1 MKASLGRRATGAA
14 LALLLAGLALSGDLM
29 AAPVGGADT
38 SVLPPGTDLGEGET
52 RAPRE
57 QFHSEFT
64 GGQKPYLVKLGN
76 LLFSS
81 PQILGPVARQAGIS
95 CETCHAAGTTNPRLF
110 IPGASEKPG
119 TFDTTSALFN
129 PKADDGRLDALRI
142 PSLRGLRFLG
152 PYGHDGRTASLR
164 DFVRDVIVKEFAG
177 PEPEPRIV
185 DAIVAYLQDIDFLT
199 DPRIS
204 AEGRLAGNASAAER
218 RGEEIFERP
227 FPHNPGVSCASC
239 HPPSA
244 GFTDH
249 RQHDVHTGGPERTP
263 TLLNANFNAPYFH
276 DGRFDGY
283 AGVVEHFNRIFDL
296 GLDARAQG
304 DLVVYLTAVGD
315 GWNPY
320 EPAGIDET
328 MEELEDFESVLETA
342 INERDRT
349 MVTLAVDVI
358 GSELREMV
366 ERFPDHKSAAFPEGK
381 APRAKARGALKGLIL
396 KLRELELQASG
407 MRFDLAGKALE
418 AYREELEAAMPALHG
433 AQRYSL
439 YDPDFSRAYLAAV
452 RTAREGTRQ

>member
-1 MKASLGRRATGAA
+1 MKTPLCRRVRGAA
-14 LALLLAGLALSGDLM
+14 LALLIAGLALSGDLS
-29 AAPVGGADT
+29 AAPASGADQ
-38 SVLPPGTDLGEGET
+38 SVLPPGTDLGEGQT

-57 QFHSEFT
+57 QFHSEFS

-81 PQILGPVARQAGIS
+81 PQIMGPVARQAGIS
-95 CETCHAAGTTNPRLF
+95 CETCHAGGTTNPRFF

-129 PKADDGRLDALRI
+129 PKTDDARLDALRI

-177 PEPEPRIV
+177 PEPEPRVV

-199 DPRIS
+199 NPRIS
-204 AEGRLAGNASAAER
+204 AEGRLAGNATAAER

-227 FPHNPGVSCASC
+227 FPQNPGVSCASC

-249 RQHDVHTGGPERTP
+249 RQHDVHSGGPERTP

-283 AGVVEHFNRIFDL
+283 AGVVDHFNRVFTL
-296 GLDARAQG
+296 GLDASAQG
-304 DLVVYLTAVGD
+304 DLVAYLTAVGD

-320 EPAGIDET
+320 EPAGIDDT

-349 MVTLAVDVI
+349 VVALAVDVI

-366 ERFPDHKSAAFPEGK
+366 ERFPDHKSTAFPEGK
-381 APRAKARGALKGLIL
+381 AARAKARGALKGLIL
-396 KLRELELQASG
+396 RLRELELQASG

-433 AQRYSL
+433 AERYSL
-439 YDPDFSRAYLAAV
+439 YDPDFSRAFLAAV
-452 RTAREGTRQ
+452 KTAREGTGQ